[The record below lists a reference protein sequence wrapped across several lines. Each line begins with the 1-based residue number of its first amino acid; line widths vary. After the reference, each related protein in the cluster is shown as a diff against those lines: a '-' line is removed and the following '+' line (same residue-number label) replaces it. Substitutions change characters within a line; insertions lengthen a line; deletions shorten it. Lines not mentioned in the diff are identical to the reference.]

1 MNESLKRMKAWA
13 HWKTI
18 EFNNIGM
25 QIPEDRRQDERIFIE
40 DITNLCQAV
49 VDAEEIMTLLKP
61 IFHKMICEPD
71 NCHCKAQIS
80 NQWISRY
87 AGEEKKDE

>member
-1 MNESLKRMKAWA
+1 MNLVEKAKRILNQKLPLKERMVMIDTK
-13 HWKTI
+13 
-18 EFNNIGM
+18 E
-25 QIPEDRRQDERIFIE
+25 
-40 DITNLCQAV
+40 LCQAV

-80 NQWISRY
+80 NQWLSRY
-87 AGEEKKDE
+87 AGEEKKDG